1 MTTGPGSTTSRD
13 TRGRNALR
21 RIVLTVLVLGAL
33 AGLVVAG
40 RLTVRNGGADDIAI
54 TGADDAVEALIPGRD
69 AETLSQTEIGIDLA
83 AGWTGTLRLNG
94 EEVDA
99 QRVDALNQLLYRP
112 PDGLDSGRN
121 CVTAAIYRSSESPE
135 AARAVTWCFEV
146 T

>member
-1 MTTGPGSTTSRD
+1 MTTGPGSTASRD
-13 TRGRNALR
+13 TRPRNALR
-21 RIVLTVLVLGAL
+21 RIVLTLLVLGAL

-40 RLTVRNGGADDIAI
+40 QRTVRNGGADDVAI
-54 TGADDAVEALIPGRD
+54 SGGDNAVEALIPGRD
-69 AETLSQTEIGIDLA
+69 AETLSQTEVGIDLA
-83 AGWTGTLRLNG
+83 AGWTGTLLLNG

-112 PDGLDSGRN
+112 PDGLESGRN

-135 AARAVTWCFEV
+135 SSRDVTWCFEV

>member
-83 AGWTGTLRLNG
+83 AG
-94 EEVDA
+94 
-99 QRVDALNQLLYRP
+99 
-112 PDGLDSGRN
+112 
-121 CVTAAIYRSSESPE
+121 
-135 AARAVTWCFEV
+135 
-146 T
+146 